1 MSDLTKKDFLYF
13 QNDILADI
21 KKLESK
27 LTEKITNLYSYIQEI
42 TLSNEKR
49 FTTFN
54 TIIKTISDN
63 NNGESEKKIISQI
76 ERLKKRV
83 EDINVNN
90 TSKITIMQRDL
101 SNALFKYDKIV
112 LDNLKIN
119 GLVGEGCQF
128 INLKYFNE
136 YVNKKIKELNV
147 AKDKANNEIVI
158 INEKINDLSTQFKIG
173 LENGRIITNEM
184 INKKSIEIDE
194 KCLGRNNIVE
204 DKIRDMKIENCKYSN
219 DLLSKA
225 DDLKVQWEKLESM
238 KNELYTRFD
247 EEKNKFKK
255 NSEHLL
261 HVFNSQKD
269 EFDLIKSR
277 FIEVRDLI
285 KNVRFKKNLN
295 EIVNIS
301 GDKETNIK
309 NTKEI
314 NALTKKLNFY
324 KKQIIDK
331 KDIEILNREEH
342 KHIILE
348 NEKGEDN
355 NSSYKENSI
364 NNNSNNDHHRKHMNK
379 SFSPNIRKQN
389 RNSIFDIKSNKKLK
403 YLKNE
408 SNKNIYKINY
418 NKNNKIS
425 KVNNIQEN
433 KINNTNEK
441 NNINKKINNINDNN
455 DNIYDDINENI
466 SENENYNDNDTYNMD
481 SYNGMN
487 TQDNNIDDYNNNGK
501 DNNKNE
507 LIKIEEKD
515 NNYISAKNISKK
527 IKYTKI
533 KIKSKKIDKNNH
545 NNNINNTGDIGENI
559 NTKKIEKNKAFTSR
573 EQSKINL
580 AKKIYLINKE
590 KYSENNFAKT
600 SYNIN
605 KNKKNLFKINEN
617 KPKNSMSSNNI
628 NNQQNENEIHQE
640 NEEEFSD
647 INFSNNNIR
656 NKILENKN
664 NINITKYSSLS
675 EDEKT
680 YNNKS
685 KINDN
690 IIPDNISKIKYK
702 LNPNNDIKK
711 GSNNNYNIMCLNFG
725 DNSKTNND
733 NNYNNNNK
741 HVLKKI
747 MYHINLIN
755 YNMNEKYKKF
765 SKDIYNNF
773 DKIKTDIYQIYNEIN
788 KINAYNFNQFI
799 KGKSFNQIINN
810 FDLYKPGMKLNMNKK
825 IEEIDYHS
833 FFSRNKFLE
842 RSIFDEKYESPKSI
856 LNNVEP
862 YLIKKFRQNR
872 NNN

>member
-49 FTTFN
+49 FTTLN
-54 TIIKTISDN
+54 AIIKSISDN

-83 EDINVNN
+83 EDINLNN
-90 TSKITIMQRDL
+90 SSKISIMQKDL

-112 LDNLKIN
+112 LDNLKVN

-128 INLKYFNE
+128 INLKFFIE

-147 AKDKANNEIVI
+147 AKDKTNNEIVI
-158 INEKINDLSTQFKIG
+158 INQKINDLSTQFKTG
-173 LENGRIITNEM
+173 LENGRILTNEM

-204 DKIRDMKIENCKYSN
+204 DKIKDMKIENCKYSN

-238 KNELYTRFD
+238 KNELYTKFD
-247 EEKNKFKK
+247 EEKNKIKK
-255 NSEHLL
+255 NSERLL

-295 EIVNIS
+295 EIVNVR
-301 GDKETNIK
+301 GDKEINIK

-324 KKQIIDK
+324 KKQKISK
-331 KDIEILNREEH
+331 KDIEILNREDNKH
-342 KHIILE
+342 KILE

-364 NNNSNNDHHRKHMNK
+364 NNDHHKNYMNK

-389 RNSIFDIKSNKKLK
+389 KNTIFDIKNNKKLK

-418 NKNNKIS
+418 NKNNKIN
-425 KVNNIQEN
+425 KLYNIKAN
-433 KINNTNEK
+433 KIDNTNEK
-441 NNINKKINNINDNN
+441 NNINKKINYNNDNN
-455 DNIYDDINENI
+455 DIIDDNINENI
-466 SENENYNDNDTYNMD
+466 SENENYNDDNTYDMD
-481 SYNGMN
+481 SYSDMN
-487 TQDNNIDDYNNNGK
+487 TQENNIDDYDNNGK
-501 DNNKNE
+501 DNNKNDI
-507 LIKIEEKD
+507 IKFEEKD
-515 NNYISAKNISKK
+515 NNYISSKNLSKK

-559 NTKKIEKNKAFTSR
+559 NTKKIEKDKVFTSR
-573 EQSKINL
+573 EKSKIKL
-580 AKKIYLINKE
+580 EKKIHLFNKE

-600 SYNIN
+600 SYSIN

-617 KPKNSMSSNNI
+617 KPKNRMSSNNI
-628 NNQQNENEIHQE
+628 YNQQNENEIHPE

-685 KINDN
+685 KTNDN
-690 IIPDNISKIKYK
+690 IILDNISKIKYK
-702 LNPNNDIKK
+702 LNLNNDIKK
-711 GSNNNYNIMCLNFG
+711 GTNNNYNIMCLNFE
-725 DNSKTNND
+725 DNSKTNKG
-733 NNYNNNNK
+733 NNYNNNYK
-741 HVLKKI
+741 HVFKKI

-755 YNMNEKYKKF
+755 YNMNEKHKKF

-810 FDLYKPGMKLNMNKK
+810 FDLYSKPGIKLNKNNNKK
-825 IEEIDYHS
+825 IEELDYHS